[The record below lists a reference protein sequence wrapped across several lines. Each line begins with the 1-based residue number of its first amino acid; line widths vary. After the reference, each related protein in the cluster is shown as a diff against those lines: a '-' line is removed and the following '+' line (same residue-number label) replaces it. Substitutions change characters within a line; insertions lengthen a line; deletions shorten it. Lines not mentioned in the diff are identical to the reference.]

1 MSSFV
6 GSSAADSLEAVP
18 VRGHRAEVRI
28 VEASSVAQ
36 LGADAVMVPL
46 FAHSEGSDSSYANGA
61 DSFSI
66 GALPSELS
74 IDDAAL
80 LQALN
85 AVNASGRRGSTTVVP
100 APQGAAV
107 ARVVT
112 VGLGSEDLKPAQV
125 SDVIAEAVRNL
136 RGVSTLA
143 VATGDLDVE
152 AALLGA
158 GLGSYFYDG
167 LKNSPSNPSPVRQVA
182 AIIEASDDSTD
193 AALKRAS
200 ILIDSICLARDLV
213 NSPSNALYPEKY
225 ALFAAEQAREAGCE
239 VEVLDYEQLVEQGF
253 GGIVGVGRGSAR
265 KPRLVRISWK
275 PEAAKKHV
283 ALVGKGITFDTGGIS
298 IKPSANMQAMISDMG
313 GSAAMIASTIA
324 AARLGLKVQ
333 VTATIP
339 MAENMPSGD
348 SYRPGDTLVQY
359 GGKTVEIVNT
369 DAEGRLILADAIARA
384 CEDNPDYLIETATL
398 TGSALVALGRR
409 TAGVMGEETF
419 RDRIAE
425 IGREVGEPAW
435 AMPITEEIAEGM
447 KSKVADLVNSGSRWG
462 GMMAAGFFLGEFV
475 SEGTPWAHI
484 DVAGPAWNE
493 ASPYGVNP
501 ARATGAPVR
510 TVVAAIE
517 ELESAT

>member
-18 VRGHRAEVRI
+18 VRGHRAEVKI

-85 AVNASGRRGSTTVVP
+85 AVNASGRRGSTTAVP

-158 GLGSYFYDG
+158 GLGS
-167 LKNSPSNPSPVRQVA
+167 
-182 AIIEASDDSTD
+182 T
-193 AALKRAS
+193 
-200 ILIDSICLARDLV
+200 
-213 NSPSNALYPEKY
+213 
-225 ALFAAEQAREAGCE
+225 
-239 VEVLDYEQLVEQGF
+239 
-253 GGIVGVGRGSAR
+253 
-265 KPRLVRISWK
+265 
-275 PEAAKKHV
+275 
-283 ALVGKGITFDTGGIS
+283 
-298 IKPSANMQAMISDMG
+298 
-313 GSAAMIASTIA
+313 
-324 AARLGLKVQ
+324 
-333 VTATIP
+333 TA
-339 MAENMPSGD
+339 
-348 SYRPGDTLVQY
+348 
-359 GGKTVEIVNT
+359 
-369 DAEGRLILADAIARA
+369 
-384 CEDNPDYLIETATL
+384 
-398 TGSALVALGRR
+398 
-409 TAGVMGEETF
+409 
-419 RDRIAE
+419 
-425 IGREVGEPAW
+425 
-435 AMPITEEIAEGM
+435 
-447 KSKVADLVNSGSRWG
+447 
-462 GMMAAGFFLGEFV
+462 
-475 SEGTPWAHI
+475 
-484 DVAGPAWNE
+484 
-493 ASPYGVNP
+493 
-501 ARATGAPVR
+501 
-510 TVVAAIE
+510 
-517 ELESAT
+517 